1 MPGAPSVNTAAN
13 FPRRGED
20 RQDRGHGGVRVR
32 SSDDQRSLKYPPL
45 PIMGTMEILCTSL
58 VSINFP
64 LSSVGKMQFVLSFVW
79 GLNHNPGCGVTGA
92 SCEPPW
98 MTSHPVTLLT
108 SPRVPGVISGVL
120 GMAPGPWLL
129 PISGR
134 MGVPSPE
141 EALSPLAALSSGI
154 AHAARAFLAKI
165 ETFS

>member
-98 MTSHPVTLLT
+98 MTSHPRHSADI
-108 SPRVPGVISGVL
+108 SPGTRGYF
-120 GMAPGPWLL
+120 W
-129 PISGR
+129 
-134 MGVPSPE
+134 
-141 EALSPLAALSSGI
+141 SSGNGGWSV
-154 AHAARAFLAKI
+154 AAAYLGSDGRPVTGRGTFTTSRAFLGHR
-165 ETFS
+165 SRSQSLPCQN